1 MTSSHEAQGLP
12 PSLGGGNLALSL
24 ATAAKVRPERAA
36 ITHGGATVTVGELWE
51 RSARAAAMLASRGV
65 GRGDRVAIQLPNVPA
80 FADFYFGVLRL
91 GAVVV
96 PVNPLLR
103 AAESAY
109 TLEDAG
115 PRVLI
120 AWHESELP
128 DAGPDPVEVIP
139 IVEPFGGG
147 VLDPYAAGAAADG
160 AAGDAGGDGAVEVD
174 PEETAVILYTSGT
187 TGRPKGAEL
196 THRNLGL
203 NTRAVVHHLGMEAD
217 DVLLGTLPLFHSFG
231 QTCTLNASLAV
242 GARLALLTRFDA
254 AAAVEL
260 IDRERVTILMG
271 VPTMLAGIA
280 AAATDHGPFP
290 GLRIAASGGAPLPR
304 EQAESFERVTGV
316 PVLDTWG
323 LSETSPAATL
333 NRPGS
338 MRVGSVGRPI
348 DGVEVQA
355 VGDDNEG
362 LPAGETGQLAIRGHN
377 VMKGYWRRPEA
388 TAAAI
393 TPDGWFLTGDLG
405 RVDEDGFV
413 FVVGR
418 LKDMIIRGGMN
429 IYPREVE
436 EVLHR
441 HPAVSE
447 AAVVGVPDERL
458 GEDVGAAVVLAPG
471 ASAEPEELRD
481 WLKQRVAPFKYPR
494 QVWLLDDL
502 PKGPTGKILKR
513 EIHPPAAGAAG
524 APSEEAAA

>member
-1 MTSSHEAQGLP
+1 MSSSPQASGLP
-12 PSLGGGNLALSL
+12 PSSFLGGGNLALSL
-24 ATAAKVRPERAA
+24 RAAAASRPGRVA
-36 ITHGGATVTVGELWE
+36 ITHGGESMTVGELE
-51 RSARAAAMLASRGV
+51 ARSARAAALLAARGV
-65 GRGDRVAIQLPNVPA
+65 ERGDRVAIQLPNVPA
-80 FADFYFGVLRL
+80 FADFYFAVLRL

-109 TLEDAG
+109 TLEDAEA
-115 PRVLI
+115 RVLI
-120 AWHESELP
+120 AWHEAEPPEP
-128 DAGPDPVEVIP
+128 DVAARVESIR
-139 IVEPFGGG
+139 IEEPFGGE
-147 VLDPYAAGAAADG
+147 VLAGFE
-160 AAGDAGGDGAVEVD
+160 GDDTVVEVD
-174 PEETAVILYTSGT
+174 PAETAVILYTSGT

-203 NTRAVVHHLGMEAD
+203 NTRAVIGELGITAD

-231 QTCTLNASLAV
+231 QTCTLNSSIAV

-260 IDRERVTILMG
+260 VEREGVTILMG

-280 AAATDHGPFP
+280 TAAADHGPFP

-304 EQAESFERVTGV
+304 EQAESFERATGT

-323 LSETSPAATL
+323 LSETSPEATL
-333 NRPGS
+333 NRPGKN
-338 MRVGSVGRPI
+338 RAGSVGLPI
-348 DGVEVQA
+348 AGVEVA
-355 VGDDNEG
+355 VFDEDGA
-362 LPAGETGQLAIRGHN
+362 PVPVGEVGQLAVRGHN
-377 VMKGYWRRPEA
+377 VMKGYWRRPDA

-393 TPDGWFLTGDLG
+393 TPEGWFLTGDLG
-405 RVDEDGFV
+405 RLDEVGYAY
-413 FVVGR
+413 VVGR
-418 LKDMIIRGGMN
+418 LKDMIIRGGLN

-441 HPAVSE
+441 HPAVAE

-458 GEDVGAAVVLAPG
+458 GEEVGAAVVLATG
-471 ASAEPEELRD
+471 ATASPEELRE

-494 QVWLLDDL
+494 RVWLLDEL

-513 EIHPPAAGAAG
+513 EIAPPEGEQSA
-524 APSEEAAA
+524 EAAA

>member
-1 MTSSHEAQGLP
+1 MTSSRAQGLP
-12 PSLGGGNLALSL
+12 PVLGGGNLALSL
-24 ATAAKVRPERAA
+24 AAAAATRPERPAV
-36 ITHGGATVTVGELWE
+36 THGGAAVTVGELWE
-51 RSARAAAMLASRGV
+51 RSARAAAMLAARGV

-96 PVNPLLR
+96 PINPLLR
-103 AAESAY
+103 AGESAY
-109 TLEDAG
+109 TLEDAEAG
-115 PRVLI
+115 VLI

-128 DAGPDPVEVIP
+128 DSGPGPVEVIG
-139 IVEPFGGG
+139 VAEPFGGDA
-147 VLDPYAAGAAADG
+147 LDGY
-160 AAGDAGGDGAVEVD
+160 AGDARSDGGAPSDGGGDDVVEVD

-203 NTRAVVHHLGMEAD
+203 NTRAVVSELSMGPE

-242 GARLALLTRFDA
+242 GARLALLTRFEA
-254 AAAVEL
+254 GAAVDL
-260 IDRERVTILMG
+260 VDREGVTILMG

-280 AAATDHGPFP
+280 AVAADHGPFP
-290 GLRIAASGGAPLPR
+290 GLRIAASGGAPLPG
-304 EQAESFERVTGV
+304 EQAENFERVTGI

-333 NRPGS
+333 NRPGEA
-338 MRVGSVGRPI
+338 RAGSVGRPI
-348 DGVEVQA
+348 EGVEVQA
-355 VGDDNEG
+355 VDDDAEG

-377 VMKGYWRRPEA
+377 VMKGYWRRPDA
-388 TAAAI
+388 TAEAI
-393 TPDGWFLTGDLG
+393 TPEGWFLTGDLG
-405 RVDEDGFV
+405 RVDEDGYV
-413 FVVGR
+413 YVVGR
-418 LKDMIIRGGMN
+418 LKDMIIRGGLN

-458 GEDVGAAVVLAPG
+458 GEEVGAAVVLAPG
-471 ASAEPEELRD
+471 ASAEPEELRE
-481 WLKQRVAPFKYPR
+481 WLRQRVAPFKYPR
-494 QVWLLDDL
+494 QVWLLDEL

-513 EIHPPAAGAAG
+513 EIH
-524 APSEEAAA
+524 APDGEVAR

>member
-24 ATAAKVRPERAA
+24 GAAAAVRPLRPAV
-36 ITHGGATVTVGELWE
+36 THGGAALTVGELWE
-51 RSARAAAMLASRGV
+51 RSARAAAMLGRQGV

-109 TLEDAG
+109 TLQDAEA
-115 PRVLI
+115 RVLV

-128 DAGPDPVEVIP
+128 DAGPGQVEVIP
-139 IVEPFGGG
+139 IVEPFGGD
-147 VLDPYAAGAAADG
+147 VLDLYAGDGDG
-160 AAGDAGGDGAVEVD
+160 AVPGDGAVEVD

-203 NTRAVVHHLGMEAD
+203 NTRAVVRHLGIEAD

-254 AAAVEL
+254 TAAVEL
-260 IDRERVTILMG
+260 IDREGVTILMG

-280 AAATDHGPFP
+280 TAAAGHGPFP

-304 EQAESFERVTGV
+304 EQAENFERVTGV
-316 PVLDTWG
+316 AVLDTWG

-333 NRPGS
+333 NRPGAI
-338 MRVGSVGRPI
+338 RPGSVGRPI
-348 DGVEVQA
+348 DGVEVRA
-355 VGDDNEG
+355 MGEENEP

-413 FVVGR
+413 YVVGR
-418 LKDMIIRGGMN
+418 LKDMIIRGGLN

-441 HPAVSE
+441 HPAVGE

-458 GEDVGAAVVLAPG
+458 GEEVGAAVVLAPG

-481 WLKQRVAPFKYPR
+481 WLRERVAPFKYPR
-494 QVWLLDDL
+494 QVWLLEEL

-513 EIHPPAAGAAG
+513 EIHPPAGDLA
-524 APSEEAAA
+524 

>member
-24 ATAAKVRPERAA
+24 GAAAGVRPTRRAV
-36 ITHGGATVTVGELWE
+36 THGGAAVTVGELWE
-51 RSARAAAMLASRGV
+51 RSARAAAMLAARGV

-103 AAESAY
+103 AGESAY

-115 PRVLI
+115 VRVLI

-128 DAGPDPVEVIP
+128 DAGPDPIEVIP

-147 VLDPYAAGAAADG
+147 ILDGYEGVG
-160 AAGDAGGDGAVEVD
+160 EDAVDVD

-203 NTRAVVHHLGMEAD
+203 NTRAVVNHLGMEAD

-231 QTCTLNASLAV
+231 QTCTLNASIAV

-260 IDRERVTILMG
+260 IDREGVTILMG

-280 AAATDHGPFP
+280 GVAADHGPFP

-304 EQAESFERVTGV
+304 EQAENFERVTGV

-333 NRPGS
+333 NRPGAT
-338 MRVGSVGRPI
+338 RVGSVGRPI
-348 DGVEVQA
+348 DGVEVRA
-355 VGDDNEG
+355 VGEDNEG

-393 TPDGWFLTGDLG
+393 TAEGWFLTGDLG
-405 RVDEDGFV
+405 RVDDDGYV
-413 FVVGR
+413 YVVGR
-418 LKDMIIRGGMN
+418 SKDMIIRGGLN
-429 IYPREVE
+429 VYPREVE

-458 GEDVGAAVVLAPG
+458 GEEVGAAVVLAPG
-471 ASAEPEELRD
+471 ASAAPEELRE
-481 WLKQRVAPFKYPR
+481 WTAQRVAPFKYPR
-494 QVWLLDDL
+494 QVWMLDEL

-513 EIHPPAAGAAG
+513 EIHPPTDA
-524 APSEEAAA
+524 SQEAAA

>member
-1 MTSSHEAQGLP
+1 
-12 PSLGGGNLALSL
+12 LGGGNLALSL
-24 ATAAKVRPERAA
+24 AAAAKVRPQRPA
-36 ITHGGATVTVGELWE
+36 ITHGGEALTVGELWE
-51 RSARAAAMLASRGV
+51 RSARAAALLAARGV

-103 AAESAY
+103 GAESAY
-109 TLEDAG
+109 TLADAG
-115 PRVLI
+115 ARVLI
-120 AWHESELP
+120 AWHESEAP

-147 VLDPYAAGAAADG
+147 VF
-160 AAGDAGGDGAVEVD
+160 DAYEPVVEEVLEVD

-203 NTRAVVHHLGMEAD
+203 NTRAVVDHIEMSAD

-231 QTCTLNASLAV
+231 QTCTLNASIAV

-260 IDRERVTILMG
+260 IEREGVTILMG

-280 AAATDHGPFP
+280 GAAAGPLP

-304 EQAESFERVTGV
+304 EQAENFERVIGT

-355 VGDDNEG
+355 MGDDNEP

-393 TPDGWFLTGDLG
+393 TPEGWFLTGDLG

-413 FVVGR
+413 YVVGR
-418 LKDMIIRGGMN
+418 SKDMIIRGGLN

-458 GEDVGAAVVLAPG
+458 GEDVGAAVVLVPG

-481 WLKQRVAPFKYPR
+481 WMKQRVAPFKYPR
-494 QVWLLDDL
+494 RVWLMDDL

-513 EIHPPAAGAAG
+513 EIHAPDGEPA
-524 APSEEAAA
+524 

>member
-1 MTSSHEAQGLP
+1 MTSSPHEAPGLP
-12 PSLGGGNLALSL
+12 PSHLGGGNLALSL
-24 ATAAKVRPERAA
+24 GAAAKAWPDRPAV
-36 ITHGGATVTVGELWE
+36 THGEAAVTVGELWE
-51 RSARAAAMLASRGV
+51 RSARAARLLADRGV

-80 FADFYFGVLRL
+80 FADFYFAVLRL

-115 PRVLI
+115 ARVLI
-120 AWHESELP
+120 AWHESEP
-128 DAGPDPVEVIP
+128 PETGAEPVEVIP
-139 IVEPFGGG
+139 ISEPFAGG
-147 VLDPYAAGAAADG
+147 VYSDLEPWEGE
-160 AAGDAGGDGAVEVD
+160 AVAVD
-174 PEETAVILYTSGT
+174 PEQTAVILYTSGT

-203 NTRAVVHHLGMEAD
+203 NTRAVVDHLEIVAD

-231 QTCTLNASLAV
+231 QTCTLNASIAV

-254 AAAVEL
+254 AAAVE
-260 IDRERVTILMG
+260 IVDREGVTILMG

-280 AAATDHGPFP
+280 AVAAEHGPFP
-290 GLRIAASGGAPLPR
+290 ALRIAASGGAPLPR
-304 EQAESFERVTGV
+304 EQAENFERVTGV
-316 PVLDTWG
+316 TILDTWG

-333 NRPGS
+333 NRPGAS
-338 MRVGSVGRPI
+338 RVGSVGRPI
-348 DGVEVQA
+348 DGVEVRA
-355 VGDDNEG
+355 VDEHGEA

-377 VMKGYWRRPEA
+377 VMKGYWGRPDA

-393 TPDGWFLTGDLG
+393 TPEGWFLTGDLG
-405 RVDEDGFV
+405 EVDEDGFV
-413 FVVGR
+413 YVVGR
-418 LKDMIIRGGMN
+418 LKDMIIRGGLN

-441 HPAVSE
+441 HPAVGE

-458 GEDVGAAVVLAPG
+458 GEEVGAAVVLAPG

-494 QVWLLDDL
+494 HVWMLEEL

-513 EIHPPAAGAAG
+513 EIHAPEAGAAG
-524 APSEEAAA
+524 ARGEEAAA